1 MKIVPDTS
9 VIIDGRITT
18 IVRRK
23 GKGLVEVIVP
33 EAVVAEL
40 EAQADRG
47 QETGYKGLDELRE
60 LAHLANSG
68 SIKLKYVGERP
79 SLEDIKLAGGGSID
93 AMIRSVA
100 ETEDAI
106 LVTSDWIQARVA
118 EAKGIAVEYMRP
130 KAASKRRTLKL
141 LKYFGPDVMSV
152 HLKAGTVPRVKA
164 GRPGDMV
171 LRKAGD
177 KKLRERELRDMARH
191 ILEEAKISPKGFIEM
206 DEGGATVIQL
216 DDLRIAIARPPFSD
230 GLEITAVRPVANV
243 NLDDYEYADV
253 IKERLKE
260 RYRGVLIAGP
270 PGAGKTTLAQAV
282 AEYLH
287 ETGWIVKTMEKPR
300 DLQVGDEITQ
310 YTALEGDMTKTAD
323 VLLLVRPDYTIYD
336 EMRKTVDFQLFA
348 DMRMAGVGMVGV
360 VHATRGIDAV
370 QRLIGRVELGMIPQV
385 VDTVLFVEDG
395 AIKKFYDLKFTVK
408 VPEGMVEADLAR
420 PVIEVVDYET
430 RKAEFEIYT
439 YGEEVV
445 VMPLEG
451 MQGARP
457 LWSLAER
464 QIAYE
469 IGRMVS
475 GPIEVSV
482 NAEGHA
488 TVYLSDKDI
497 PRILGREGKRIAEIE
512 RELGLRI
519 DVRSLKE
526 LGRSASTS
534 KSMVAEVD
542 MDRRYAI
549 LKVGE
554 DLAGRN
560 VEVHISGKPVFQG
573 TVGRDGVI
581 RVAKGRDAG
590 KALENAFFSGRKV
603 TVIPLD

>member
-9 VIIDGRITT
+9 VIVDGRITT

-23 GKGLVEVIVP
+23 QKGLAEVVIP

-60 LAHLANSG
+60 LAHLARDG

-93 AMIRSVA
+93 AMIRAVA
-100 ETEDAI
+100 EGEEAV

-118 EAKGIAVEYMRP
+118 EAKGISVEYMRP
-130 KAASKRRTLKL
+130 RAPSRRKKLTLT
-141 LKYFGPDVMSV
+141 KYFEPDVMSV
-152 HLKAGTVPRVKA
+152 HLKVGTIPRVKA
-164 GRPGDMV
+164 GRPGNMV
-171 LRKAGD
+171 LRRVST
-177 KKLRERELRDMARH
+177 KKMTEKELRGMARS
-191 ILEEAKISPKGFIEM
+191 ILEEAKVNPKGFIEM

-216 DDLRIAIARPPFSD
+216 ADIRIAIARPPFSD

-243 NLDDYEYADV
+243 GLDDYRYADV
-253 IKERLKE
+253 IKERLKK
-260 RYRGVLIAGP
+260 RYRGLLIAGP
-270 PGAGKTTLAQAV
+270 PGAGKSTLAQAV
-282 AEYLH
+282 AQYLH
-287 ETGWIVKTMEKPR
+287 DIGWIVKTMEKPR
-300 DLQVGDEITQ
+300 DLQVGDDITQ
-310 YTALEGDMTKTAD
+310 YTALGGDMTKTAD

-336 EMRKTVDFQLFA
+336 EMRKTADFQLFA

-385 VDTVLFVEDG
+385 VDTILFVEDG
-395 AIKKFYDLKFTVK
+395 TIKKFYDLRFTVK
-408 VPEGMVEADLAR
+408 VPVGMVEADLAR
-420 PVIEVVDYET
+420 PVIEVVDHET
-430 RKAEFEIYT
+430 ARAEFEIYT
-439 YGEEVV
+439 YGEQVV

-451 MQGARP
+451 MEGISP

-469 IGRMVS
+469 IGRLIS

-488 TVYLSDKDI
+488 TVYLDDKDI

-512 RELGLRI
+512 RELGLRLDI
-519 DVRSLKE
+519 RSVKE
-526 LGRSASTS
+526 LGGTKVERRTR
-534 KSMVAEVD
+534 VAEVD
-542 MDRRYAI
+542 MDRKNAI
-549 LKVGE
+549 LRVGE
-554 DLAGRN
+554 DFAGRN
-560 VEVHISGKPVFQG
+560 VEVLISSKPVFQG
-573 TVGRDGVI
+573 TVGRDGLI
-581 RVAKGRDAG
+581 RVAKGSEAG
-590 KALENAFFSGRKV
+590 RVLQEAFFSKKQV
-603 TVIPLD
+603 TVSPMD